1 MDRLAAR
8 VARRF
13 VAGRVPITI
22 DTAETL
28 AARKRFPLFNM
39 MVVGTFE
46 GSFALYRAFDGPEL
60 KRILRTGKITGGK
73 FSAPAERAY
82 GASWGHN
89 ITEVIRGLNSERGR
103 RIGADL
109 YLAKIDGLDQRFAH
123 LNPEVDFDPEGPA
136 FQKASLDAKVCSVG
150 LGCSVFVDAHDVD
163 AFYLV
168 RPDHQIEQLKPAD
181 LKARVEHIDLE
192 EDEPVKKTPEKVRGT
207 YAIKPKDKFKVDKG
221 STKLGINANNS
232 GTVLDVYQYD
242 TWLEE
247 GDRRVWV
254 QLAFTWPLKNGDR
267 AKRTLYAIHPN
278 RLQDFDGA
286 GVKLHAN
293 SSSIVIRR
301 RR

>member
-1 MDRLAAR
+1 MHRLVAR

-13 VAGRVPITI
+13 IAGRVPITI

-28 AARKRFPLFNM
+28 SARKRFPLFTGI
-39 MVVGTFE
+39 VVGTFE
-46 GSFALYRAFDGPEL
+46 GSLALYRAFDGPEL

-73 FSAPAERAY
+73 YSAAPERAY

-103 RIGADL
+103 RLGADL

-123 LNPEVDFDPEGPA
+123 LSPEVEFDPEGPP
-136 FQKASLDAKVCSVG
+136 FQKASLDASVCNVG
-150 LGCSVFVDAHDVD
+150 LGCSVFVEVHDVD

-168 RPDHQIEQLKPAD
+168 RPDHQIEPLKLPE
-181 LKARVEHIDLE
+181 LKARVEHIELE
-192 EDEPVKKTPEKVRGT
+192 EDEPVKKQPERVRGT
-207 YAIKPKDKFKVDKG
+207 YPVKPRDKFKVDKG

-232 GTVLDVYQYD
+232 GTVVDVYQYD

-254 QLAFTWPLKNGDR
+254 ALAFTWPLKNGDR
-267 AKRTLYAIHPN
+267 SRRTLYATHTN
-278 RLQDFDGA
+278 RLQDFDAA
-286 GVKLHAN
+286 GLKLHGTGGH
-293 SSSIVIRR
+293 IVIRR